1 MKWLTVRASSVN
13 QILCAGGLVSLQHM
27 DRPCVPLS
35 QTTGLD
41 TGTRIAEEFG
51 VMARLDQKVTLLP
64 IQAWSSCPISF
75 L

>member
-27 DRPCVPLS
+27 DRPCVRLS

-51 VMARLDQKVTLLP
+51 VMARLN
-64 IQAWSSCPISF
+64 
-75 L
+75 